1 MDSLIRRLT
10 IVSAI
15 VAVMACGTAFIVSF
29 DDADAAVED
38 GSLYKVTFMPNGAEG
53 SQTVWHVLGGN
64 AVELPTSLFSK
75 DGYVLTGWSTSPSG
89 TGSFGSITVDSD
101 KVLYAIWEKP
111 SGDSKT
117 SVPTSG
123 EIGKEYRYTY
133 SEYPVKDSQ
142 WALILEGL
150 TGNSS
155 KLKYECPSWMKV
167 ECSIGVGKWSI
178 SVSGTPTSS
187 GNFTVKIWADRHTE
201 STYWWSINVP
211 SESDLS
217 RSVTFDAGSGE
228 GSYAIESAPAGTAII
243 LPSSGFTREGYTL
256 VAFSTVERGTT
267 VYYPLGSVFT
277 IKTMDSVMTAEYE
290 SDKGIMVFDVN
301 GGVSNTNAYIV
312 QTDGIVTLPSSGV
325 TKGGHVLIGWRPSTD
340 PTGVLYAPGYV
351 YRMGPASGSMTMVAV
366 WAPSD
371 TELKTVDFNANGGMG
386 SASGSTASVPSGTDV
401 AVPVVGY
408 TLSGYGLAGWNT
420 ERDGSGTHY
429 GLESSVT
436 VDSDM
441 TLYAEWNASSGDG
454 HKVVFI
460 LNGGTGSVPSQYVND
475 GSVASRPS
483 DPSLEFF
490 AFIGWQR
497 VGDKTLWDFSTPI
510 TSDTVLRAM
519 WTKMFT
525 LEVSGNEVTVSLT
538 SAFSGRY
545 ATVEWEDSSSYTSD
559 KATHTFADG
568 SSGRITVSCDGYTS
582 FAYYSI
588 SSTSEPSVP
597 DVPEHDD
604 REDIADYWWVAVVV
618 ILILFILRRFA

>member
-1 MDSLIRRLT
+1 MDSLIKKLT
-10 IVSAI
+10 IVSVVIAL
-15 VAVMACGTAFIVSF
+15 MACGTAFIVSF

-53 SQTVWHVLGGN
+53 SQKVWHVLGGN
-64 AVELPTSLFSK
+64 PLELPTSLFSK

-89 TGSFGSITVDSD
+89 TGSFGNIVVDSD
-101 KVLYAIWEKP
+101 KTLYAIWEKP
-111 SGDSKT
+111 TGDTKT

-133 SEYPVKDSQ
+133 SEYPVKDPQ

-155 KLKYECPSWMKV
+155 KLKYECPSWMKI
-167 ECSIGVGKWSI
+167 ECSVGVGKWSI

-187 GNFTVKIWADRHTE
+187 GNFIVKVWADKHTE
-201 STYWWSINVP
+201 STYRWSVNVP
-211 SESDLS
+211 SESDLYH
-217 RSVTFDAGSGE
+217 SVTFDAGSGE
-228 GSYAIESAPAGTAII
+228 GSYAIESAPAGTAVI
-243 LPSSGFTREGYTL
+243 LPSSGFAREGYTL

-277 IKTMDSVMTAEYE
+277 IKNTDSIMTAEYE

-312 QTDGIVTLPSSGV
+312 QTDGIVTLPSSGI
-325 TKGGHVLIGWRPSTD
+325 TKSDHVLIGWRPSTD
-340 PTGVLYAPGYV
+340 PTGILYAPGYV
-351 YRMGPASGSMTMVAV
+351 YRMGSASGSMTMVAV
-366 WAPSD
+366 WASSD
-371 TELKTVDFNANGGMG
+371 TALNTVSFNANGGMG

-408 TLSGYGLAGWNT
+408 TLSGYELTGWNT
-420 ERDGSGTHY
+420 ERDGSGIYY
-429 GLESSVT
+429 GLGSSIT
-436 VDSDM
+436 IDSDI
-441 TLYAEWNASSGDG
+441 TLYAVWNASSGNG

-475 GSVASRPS
+475 GSAASKPS

-510 TSDTVLRAM
+510 TSDTTLRAM

-525 LEVSGNEVTVSLT
+525 LEISGNEVTVSLT

-545 ATVEWEDSSSYTSD
+545 ATVDWGDSSSFTSD
-559 KATHTFADG
+559 KAVHTFADG
-568 SSGRITVSCDGYTS
+568 SSGRISVSCDGYVS
-582 FAYYSI
+582 FAYYSVG
-588 SSTSEPSVP
+588 STSEPSVP
-597 DVPEHDD
+597 DVPEQDG
-604 REDIADYWWVAVVV
+604 EDIVDYWWVAVVV
-618 ILILFILRRFA
+618 ILTLFILRRFA